1 MTTYTNTLSGL
12 IPTIYKAADTVAR
25 ELVGFI
31 PAVYKDSDVEQVAL
45 NQSITYPIV
54 GTQTPTPI
62 VPASTGP
69 DAGGQ
74 AVTTGTMV
82 IDKQYA
88 TQFPWNGDE
97 QRGLNQVYAQTLEAQ
112 FAQSMRALCNLIE
125 TDLFLAAKRTASR
138 AYGTAGTTPFP
149 TAGVFTD
156 FAELVRILDDNG
168 APSDRQLVLNTT
180 AATKILSVQSS
191 LFKANE
197 AGSDSMLRTGSLG
210 QVEGL
215 NLHKSAAIVTH
226 TKGTGAGYEF
236 NGSHAAGVTS
246 IVAKTGTGT
255 VLAGDVLTMEDDA
268 NNKYVAN
275 SGIDAPG
282 TFTIGGPGLIVGPQ
296 ANGKDITIG
305 NNYLGSWAF
314 DRNAIHL
321 LTRLPAMPAGGDSAD
336 DSVSITD
343 PLSGLSFQVNLYR
356 QYHQVTYEV
365 GIAWG
370 VKAVKSNFIATLLG

>member
-1 MTTYTNTLSGL
+1 MTTYPNTLTGL
-12 IPTIYKAADTVAR
+12 IPTLYKAADTVAR

-31 PAVYKDSDVEQVAL
+31 PAVFKNSDVEEVAL
-45 NQSITYPIV
+45 NQLITYPIV
-54 GTQTPTPI
+54 GTQTPAAI
-62 VPASTGP
+62 VPGPTGP

-74 AVTTGTMV
+74 TVTTGTMLM
-82 IDKQYA
+82 DKQYS
-88 TQFPWNGDE
+88 TTFPWNGDE
-97 QRGLNQVYAQTLEAQ
+97 QKSIAAVYDQTLEAQ

-138 AYGTAGTTPFP
+138 AYGAAGTTPFP

-168 APSDRQLVLNTT
+168 APSDRHLVLNTT

-197 AGSDSMLRTGSLG
+197 AGSDSMLRTGNLG
-210 QVEGL
+210 TVEGL
-215 NLHKSAAIVTH
+215 MLHKSPQIVTH
-226 TKGTGAGYEF
+226 VKGTGTSYVV
-236 NGSHAAGVTS
+236 NGSHAVGATTL
-246 IVAKTGTGT
+246 VAKTGSGT
-255 VLAGDVLTMEDDA
+255 VLYGDVIALEDDSTH
-268 NNKYVAN
+268 KYVVN
-275 SGIDAPG
+275 TGIAAPG
-282 TFTIGGPGLIVGPQ
+282 SMVIGGPGLRQAQTDGKTITVGE
-296 ANGKDITIG
+296 
-305 NNYLGSWAF
+305 NYLGSWAF
-314 DRNAIHL
+314 DRSAIHL

-336 DSVSITD
+336 DSVTITD

-370 VKAVKSNFIATLLG
+370 VKAVKSDFIATLLG